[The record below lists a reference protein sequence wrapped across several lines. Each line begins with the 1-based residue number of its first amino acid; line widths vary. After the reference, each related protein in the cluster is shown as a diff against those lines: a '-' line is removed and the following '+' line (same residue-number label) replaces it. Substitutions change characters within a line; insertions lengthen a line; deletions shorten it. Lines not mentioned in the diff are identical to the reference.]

1 MDLVATNLT
10 YRPEEEFHLTDV
22 SFQMEKGRLYTVLGR
37 TLAGKTTML
46 RTIAGLQTSDS
57 GSLEFRGKDFL
68 RLPVWKRN
76 IAMVYQQF
84 INYPHLTVYENVAFP
99 LKQRRMAAAEISQK
113 VAAALRMVG
122 LQGFETRKI
131 QELSGGQQ
139 QRVAMAR
146 SFAKE
151 ADILL
156 LDEPLVNLDYKL
168 REQLRD
174 EFRNI
179 FSSGVSRESILVY
192 SSTDPLEAMQLGGDI
207 IVMDKACI
215 LQQAP
220 AGEVFENPAN
230 TRVAEIA
237 NDPAM
242 NLMAG
247 RIDDERIV
255 VNHDIKLDLPRHFA
269 RLSAGEYLFGI
280 RASKIMVADHGIPF
294 RVELAEISGS
304 ETFVHLRNG
313 DQVLVGQLDVV
324 QEFGMDEAVSVHIDT
339 DWLYAFG
346 TGGDLVSSPFWGGQ

>member
-1 MDLVATNLT
+1 MDLIATNLT
-10 YRPEEEFHLTDV
+10 YRPEEEFHLRDV

-46 RTIAGLQTSDS
+46 KTIAGLLTSDS
-57 GSLEFRGKDFL
+57 GSLEYGGQDFL

-76 IAMVYQQF
+76 VAMVYQQF
-84 INYPHLTVYENVAFP
+84 INYPHLTVQENVAFP
-99 LKQRRMAAAEISQK
+99 LKQRRMAPAEISEK

-122 LQGFETRKI
+122 LQGFETRRI

-139 QRVAMAR
+139 QRVALAR

-151 ADILL
+151 AGILL

-179 FSSGVSRESILVY
+179 FSSEVSRESILVY
-192 SSTDPLEAMQLGGDI
+192 CSTDPLEAMQLGGDI

-215 LQQAP
+215 LQQAR
-220 AGEVFENPAN
+220 AREVFENPAN

-247 RIDDERIV
+247 RIEDGLIV
-255 VNHDIKLDLPRHFA
+255 VNNEIKLEVPRHFG

-280 RASKIMVADHGIPF
+280 RAAEITVADHGVPF
-294 RVELAEISGS
+294 RVELSEISGS
-304 ETFVHLRNG
+304 ETFIHLRNG
-313 DQVLVGQLDVV
+313 DQALVGQMDVV
-324 QEFGMDEAVSVHIDT
+324 QEFGMDETVSVHIDT
-339 DWLYAFG
+339 DWLYAFDTAG
-346 TGGDLVSSPFWGGQ
+346 NLVSSPFGRGQ